1 MGSNRMGRVCRDA
14 WTGIVVGCAFFLA
27 APEARATVATAARAT
42 DETELDRPWAPAAR
56 ALIAEAQAG
65 RPVGPALAQQLPRL
79 HAQLGQVAGRPE
91 LLELWGQSLNYDEG
105 ARAEIVDPAILDA
118 LLELAHGPARQE
130 RVVHAGLEH
139 TFGYLFSLLDT
150 SFGFKRARWVSG
162 EIDRGLGLG
171 GTGIVNPEPRFGNLF
186 WNVTYLLS
194 KLSLG
199 DSPRAQRA
207 VDSLHSELSPEL
219 LVFSPN
225 RAERIRL
232 VERIQTPRFVEIRT
246 DLVRFQN
253 SAGTTNTNLLIYSIR
268 DGARS
273 DAKLITAFP
282 VVDSFVEQ
290 LTRANDLGT
299 NRPIKTRYN
308 AWLPGVS
315 GSTWTGQRSLEHFP
329 KTHP

>member
-1 MGSNRMGRVCRDA
+1 MLL
-14 WTGIVVGCAFFLA
+14 VGCALFFSTPSTHAIAIATPTTA
-27 APEARATVATAARAT
+27 AIAARAT

-130 RVVHAGLEH
+130 RVVHAGIEH
-139 TFGYLFSLLDT
+139 TFGYLVSLLDT
-150 SFGFKRARWVSG
+150 AYGFKRARWVSG
-162 EIDRGLGLG
+162 EIDRGLNLG

-186 WNVTYLLS
+186 WNVTYLLT

-199 DSPRAQRA
+199 DSPRAQRL
-207 VDSLHSELSPEL
+207 VDSLHPELSPEL
-219 LVFSPN
+219 LLFRPN

-232 VERIQTPRFVEIRT
+232 TERIQTPRFIEIRT

-253 SAGTTNTNLLIYSIR
+253 SAGSANTNLLIYSIR
-268 DGARS
+268 DGART

-282 VVDSFVEQ
+282 VLDSFVEQ

-308 AWLPGVS
+308 AWVPGVS
-315 GSTWTGQRSLEHFP
+315 GSTWTGQRSIEHFP
-329 KTHP
+329 NTHP